1 VSIFDTIAGAES
13 GHRNIPASDPSSTAS
28 GFFQI
33 NNPTWQQFA
42 PQAGVNL
49 AQFPTA
55 MSAPA
60 DVQTQVASVIPL
72 GRWTNFAPATA
83 AAVQRDFGTL
93 NPSDTLGTI
102 NASHGGGTLAQTGVN
117 TGGLSTP
124 TQQGTG
130 ASNAPG
136 GGTFGGTTGTTTDP
150 LSGLDVPP
158 AGTGYELNLGVQ
170 APLAKFL
177 SDTAQAAVKTIT
189 EPAKAFLGELGNW
202 FTRGIVI
209 LLGLLLLAFALWRV
223 MDPGGEKLKAAVSN
237 AVKVA

>member
-1 VSIFDTIAGAES
+1 MSIFDTIAGAES

-42 PQAGVNL
+42 PLAGVNL
-49 AQFPTA
+49 SQFPTA
-55 MSAPA
+55 LSAPA

-93 NPSDTLGTI
+93 NPNDTLGTI
-102 NASHGGGTLAQTGVN
+102 NAAHGGGTLAQTGVN
-117 TGGLSTP
+117 TGGASTGANTSTP
-124 TQQGTG
+124 GG
-130 ASNAPG
+130 FVGPG
-136 GGTFGGTTGTTTDP
+136 DV
-150 LSGLDVPP
+150 GLP
-158 AGTGYELNLGVQ
+158 GVQ
-170 APLAKFL
+170 SPVVVGGDGSEAAVSIGLLPNLAKGI
-177 SDTAQAAVKTIT
+177 SDTVNAAVKTIT
-189 EPAKAFLGELGNW
+189 DPAKAFLGELGNW
-202 FTRGIVI
+202 FTRGILVV
-209 LLGLLLLAFALWRV
+209 LGLLLLAFALWRV